1 MCNTL
6 QTNIYFRTVSA
17 DDMPIA
23 FVMINA
29 DLGSEKSLIKE
40 LRNLEGVIEAN
51 EVYGVYDIV
60 VKMEAN
66 SMDKL
71 KEAVSRKIRS
81 LKGVRSTLTMVVI
94 E

>member
-1 MCNTL
+1 M
-6 QTNIYFRTVSA
+6 VG
-17 DDMPIA
+17 MPLA

-29 DLGSEKSLIKE
+29 ELGMEKQLIQDLKSIDGVKE
-40 LRNLEGVIEAN
+40 AS

-60 VKMEAN
+60 VKIEAE
-66 SMDKL
+66 SMDRL
-71 KEAVSRKIRS
+71 KEAVSRRIRS

>member
-1 MCNTL
+1 
-6 QTNIYFRTVSA
+6 
-17 DDMPIA
+17 MPMA

-29 DLGSEKSLIKE
+29 DLGTEKQLIKE
-40 LRNLEGVIEAN
+40 LKSIEGVRETD

-60 VKMEAN
+60 VKIEAE
-66 SMDKL
+66 SMDRL
-71 KEAVSRKIRS
+71 KEAISRKVRS

>member
-1 MCNTL
+1 M
-6 QTNIYFRTVSA
+6 
-17 DDMPIA
+17 A

-29 DLGSEKSLIKE
+29 DLGTEKQLIKE
-40 LRNLEGVIEAN
+40 LKSIEGVRETD

-60 VKMEAN
+60 VKIEAE
-66 SMDKL
+66 SMDRL
-71 KEAVSRKIRS
+71 KEAISRKVRS